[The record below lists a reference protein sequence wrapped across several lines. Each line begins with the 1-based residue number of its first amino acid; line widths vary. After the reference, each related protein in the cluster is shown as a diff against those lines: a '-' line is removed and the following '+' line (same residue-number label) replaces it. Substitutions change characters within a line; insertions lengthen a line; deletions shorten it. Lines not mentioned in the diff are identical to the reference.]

1 MNGHLGHRGGAAG
14 AQPGD
19 AARAQHVELILEQIE
34 HLPTLSPVATKLL
47 AVTSSQDAALSDIAG
62 LIEMDPALT
71 GRVLGMCRRADKGV
85 GEQIKS
91 VRRAVTLLGL
101 DAVRAAVLSLSV
113 YDALT
118 PNGTAQQADTLFASV
133 SDDELDVFD
142 RIGFWRH
149 SVATAC
155 AAELIARKT
164 PDLNVAPDEAFVAG
178 VMHDVGKLALELVLP
193 RAYARVLGL
202 ARRRGCDA
210 AEIEH
215 EILGLDHHTA
225 GKRLLERWGLPQSL
239 RDAVWLHGAAHT
251 ERAAAQNQ
259 YLVAIISLARTLAR
273 SLHLGWAGD
282 YGITPDVGAL
292 GSELGIDAAT
302 LNELVKP
309 LQDVT
314 AARCTALGLEETTG
328 PELLLAS
335 IGRAN
340 RELARMNATL
350 REKAGVAT
358 RHTHTIKAMQAFL
371 SRVRPEANVTA
382 TLSEVARSA
391 AGILGKG
398 FYAGVYQLEH
408 EPAWRVVRF
417 GPRFEVT
424 QSQLFTP
431 PVDAAGARRALATI
445 TEGQSTDHSAGT
457 SVVALST
464 LPWIAELLSDGVD
477 VRTLH
482 AIGVS
487 TSPAALLLH
496 DRARALSG
504 GETLRAA
511 WAAALAGA
519 AGREELSRV
528 QERLTESSRQVAT
541 MQAKLAE
548 ARAMSKLGEIAA
560 GAAHEMNNPLT
571 TITGRAQLLS
581 MRLVD
586 ERDRQA
592 AEQISKAAQ
601 RLSELITSLHVLSTP
616 PQVRRVGFEP
626 VQACR
631 DAVAAAQKRLGRTF
645 GADIA
650 ASLAPASVWLDRE
663 LIVNALAELLANA
676 VEATATGQ
684 SPEIRIVIENT
695 SADGRLEIS
704 VIDHGVGMSPTTLQ
718 HCFDPFY
725 SDKPAGR
732 QTGLGLSRAR
742 AMLQA
747 MGGQIEMR
755 SAPGTGTTARLSIP
769 DWREPVQRAA

>member
-1 MNGHLGHRGGAAG
+1 VTGGPGHLSPGNAGVGA
-14 AQPGD
+14 D
-19 AARAQHVELILEQIE
+19 ASRARQVEMILEQIE
-34 HLPTLSPVATKLL
+34 HLPTLSPVATRLL
-47 AVTSSQDAALSDIAG
+47 AVTSSQDAALSEIAS
-62 LIEMDPALT
+62 LIETDPALT

-85 GEQIKS
+85 GDQIKS

-113 YDALT
+113 YDALS
-118 PNGTAQQADTLFASV
+118 PSGVAQQTDSLFASGG
-133 SDDELDVFD
+133 DELDTFD
-142 RIGFWRH
+142 RAGFWRH

-155 AAELIARKT
+155 AAELIARKA

-178 VMHDVGKLALELVLP
+178 VLHDVGKLALELVLP

-215 EILGLDHHTA
+215 DVLGLDHHTA

-239 RDAVWLHGAAHT
+239 RDAVWLHGAMHT

-259 YLVAIISLARTLAR
+259 YLVAIIGLARNLSR
-273 SLHLGWAGD
+273 SLHLGWSGD
-282 YGITPDVGAL
+282 YGIAADVAAL
-292 GSELGIDAAT
+292 GSELGLEPST
-302 LNELVKP
+302 LDELVKP

-314 AARCTALGLEETTG
+314 AARCTAMGLEETTG

-340 RELARMNATL
+340 RELARMNASL
-350 REKAGVAT
+350 RDKAGVAT
-358 RHTHTIKAMQAFL
+358 RHAHTIKALQGFL
-371 SRVRPEANVTA
+371 SRVRPEANVSQ
-382 TLSEVARSA
+382 TLAEVARSA
-391 AGILGKG
+391 AGVLGKG
-398 FYAGVYQLEH
+398 FFAAVYQLDH
-408 EPAWRVVRF
+408 DPAWRIVRF
-417 GPRFEVT
+417 GSRFEVLEA
-424 QSQLFTP
+424 QMFTP
-431 PVDAAGARRALATI
+431 PQDQFRDGGSLAGIADGHLTGASAGASIAAM
-445 TEGQSTDHSAGT
+445 SA
-457 SVVALST
+457 
-464 LPWIAELLSDGVD
+464 LPWIAEMLGESVD
-477 VRTLH
+477 VRGLR

-487 TSPAALLLH
+487 TSPAAVLLH
-496 DRARALSG
+496 DRERGLTG
-504 GETLRAA
+504 GDTLRAA
-511 WAAALAGA
+511 WSSALAGA

-541 MQAKLAE
+541 MQGKLAE

-586 ERDRQA
+586 DRDRQA

-616 PQVRRVGFEP
+616 PQARRVGFDP
-626 VQACR
+626 VEGSR
-631 DAVAAAQKRLGRTF
+631 NAASNAQKRLGRVF
-645 GADIA
+645 DVEIA
-650 ASLAPASVWLDRE
+650 SNFAPSMVWLDRE
-663 LIVNALAELLANA
+663 LVVNALTELVANA
-676 VEATATGQ
+676 VEATAKGQ
-684 SPEIRIVIENT
+684 SAQIRIVIET
-695 SADGRLEIS
+695 ASADGRLEIS

-732 QTGLGLSRAR
+732 QTGLGLSRAK
-742 AMLQA
+742 AMVQA
-747 MGGQIEMR
+747 MGGQIEMK
-755 SAPGTGTTARLSIP
+755 SGPGTGTIARMSIP